1 MAYYLVTAR
10 PKRERLSELRQLVDS
25 RTVEPMQPFG
35 RALQHSLT
43 NARVRPDGV
52 AMWEEEDY
60 CRPPLAEERAAVLDR
75 FFDQIEVQA
84 VARGSGWELI
94 QDLPL
99 LLSRPA
105 A

>member
-1 MAYYLVTAR
+1 
-10 PKRERLSELRQLVDS
+10 
-25 RTVEPMQPFG
+25 
-35 RALQHSLT
+35 
-43 NARVRPDGV
+43 
-52 AMWEEEDY
+52 MWEEEDY

-75 FFDQIEVQA
+75 FFDQIEVQT

-99 LLSRPA
+99 LLAQPA

>member
-10 PKRERLSELRQLVDS
+10 PKRDQLAELARLVES
-25 RTVEPMQPFG
+25 RAVEPMQPFG
-35 RALQHSLT
+35 RALQPSLA
-43 NARVRPDGV
+43 NRRVRPDGA

-60 CRPPLAEERAAVLDR
+60 SRPPLAEERAAVLDR
-75 FFDQIEVQA
+75 FFDQIEVQT